1 MKITMLD
8 PYWQGFKRSL
18 VTYTRI
24 PLKVDWSDDIKHIS
38 PVCFLPW
45 IGIVVALIS
54 AWPLWFDWSSSLQ
67 AIFMLLTAVLL
78 TGGFHEDG
86 LMDACDGLIGGWDK
100 EKRLTI
106 MKDSRI
112 GSYAALSIWFSLTIK
127 WLLLSELLDV
137 IPESFLGFIYTLS
150 AWCIVHVLARIMPLM
165 LMSTL
170 DYVTLGKSKASGMI
184 AKLSPIHWAIALG
197 PCLVIGLLAFNV
209 VALLTTLLITVGVV
223 VFLRMYLQKKIEG
236 FNGDTLGA
244 SEQIGE
250 ILVIICL
257 LASYS

>member
-1 MKITMLD
+1 MKGMVLG

-24 PLKVDWSDDIKHIS
+24 PLKVDWNDDIRHIS

-67 AIFMLLTAVLL
+67 AILMLLSAVLL

-86 LMDACDGLIGGWDK
+86 LMDSCDGLIGGWDK
-100 EKRLTI
+100 EQRLSI

-112 GSYAALSIWFSLTIK
+112 GSYAALSIWFSLSIK
-127 WLLLSELLDV
+127 WLLLSELLEV
-137 IPESFLGFIYTLS
+137 IPQSFLGLIYTLS
-150 AWCIVHVLARIMPLM
+150 AWCIVHVMARVMPLM

-170 DYVTLGKSKASGMI
+170 DYVTLGQSKASTMI
-184 AKLSPIHWAIALG
+184 AKLSPIHWAIALA
-197 PCLVIGLLAFNV
+197 PCLVVGLLAFNV
-209 VALLTTLLITVGVV
+209 IALIVTLLIAVGVV
-223 VFLRMYLQKKIEG
+223 VLLRMYLRKKIEG

-250 ILVIICL
+250 VLVIICL

>member
-1 MKITMLD
+1 MKGLVFD

-24 PLKVDWSDDIKHIS
+24 PFKVDWSDDIKHIS
-38 PVCFLPW
+38 SVCFLPW
-45 IGIVVALIS
+45 VGMVVALIS

-67 AIFMLLTAVLL
+67 AILMLLTAVLL

-100 EKRLTI
+100 EQRLSI

-112 GSYAALSIWFSLTIK
+112 GSYAALAIWFSLSIK
-127 WLLLSELLDV
+127 WLLLSELLEM
-137 IPESFLGFIYTLS
+137 ILESFSGLIYTLS
-150 AWCIVHVLARIMPLM
+150 AWCIVHVMARVMPLM

-170 DYVTLGKSKASGMI
+170 DYVTLGQSKAFSMI
-184 AKLSPIHWAIALG
+184 AKLNLAQWSVALA
-197 PCLVIGLLAFNV
+197 PCLLVSLF
-209 VALLTTLLITVGVV
+209 ALTVLDFIITLLIIVGVV
-223 VFLRMYLQKKIEG
+223 VLLHLYLRKKIEG

-250 ILVIICL
+250 ILVIVCL
-257 LASYS
+257 LVSYS

>member
-1 MKITMLD
+1 MKGMAFG

-38 PVCFLPW
+38 PVCFLPC

-67 AIFMLLTAVLL
+67 AILMLLTAVLL

-86 LMDACDGLIGGWDK
+86 LMDTCDGLIGGWDK
-100 EKRLTI
+100 EQRLTI

-112 GSYAALSIWFSLTIK
+112 GSYAALSIWFSLMLK
-127 WLLLSELLDV
+127 WLLLSELLEV
-137 IPESFLGFIYTLS
+137 IPESLLGFIYTLS
-150 AWCIVHVLARIMPLM
+150 AWCAVHVMARVMPLA

-170 DYVTLGKSKASGMI
+170 DYVTLGQSKSSSMI
-184 AKLSPIHWAIALG
+184 AKLNTAQWAIALA
-197 PCLVIGLLAFNV
+197 PCLVIGLLAFN
-209 VALLTTLLITVGVV
+209 LLDLITTLLIATGLVV
-223 VFLRMYLQKKIEG
+223 LMRMYLRKRIAG

-250 ILVIICL
+250 IVVIICL